1 VLYEKY
7 YPAMLECGVAVD
19 AFWDLTL
26 LEMEDVIA
34 SKNREYRRK
43 EKAKID
49 NLFLLADALASRIN
63 HIFSSAEDR
72 QEPIRQW
79 DVYPELFEKE
89 KDVFEE
95 AKNNLELNTY
105 KEKRMKFAVEHN
117 QKRKEA
123 ANGST

>member
-1 VLYEKY
+1 
-7 YPAMLECGVAVD
+7 MLECGVAVD